1 MLKQMKNIRK
11 VSLFLLFMC
20 LFSSCIQKLD
30 FEQIEDLTIEP
41 VFKSSMVYF
50 TLNQIT
56 FFDRINSL
64 EIVAPIQKDSKFPSL
79 NSTFVRNNLIKME
92 IDFEINNQFDRDFT
106 VGFQF
111 LDDNDA
117 ITHSFQTFTIGANN
131 LKFLH
136 REEIIVKNNQL
147 FLSSTK
153 IRVLIQ
159 LSPSSNGSVIDPAL
173 ERNLVFKTA
182 GTFFLKTE

>member
-1 MLKQMKNIRK
+1 MKNIK
-11 VSLFLLFMC
+11 KASIFLLFIC

-30 FEQIEDLTIEP
+30 FEQIEDLDIEP
-41 VFKSSMVYF
+41 VFTSSMVHF
-50 TLNQIT
+50 TLNQIA

-64 EIVAPIQKDSKFPSL
+64 EIVAPIKKDSKFLSL
-79 NSTFVRNNLIKME
+79 NSTFVRENLIKMQV
-92 IDFEINNQFDRDFT
+92 DFEINNQFDRDFS
-106 VGFQF
+106 VVFQF

-117 ITHSFQTFTIGANN
+117 ITHSFQTFNIGANN

-153 IRVLIQ
+153 IRVLVQ
-159 LSPSSNGSVIDPAL
+159 LTPSTNGSVIDPTV

-182 GTFFLKTE
+182 GTFFLKIE